1 MATNLLLHPNTAAQV
16 ASLIENTAHAI
27 MVTGPLGAGKTSLAE
42 YLASQILQASEPS
55 TQPYYKRIDASDGDG
70 IAQVRD
76 IRKFLSL
83 KTTGANSIRRVVM
96 VENVDM
102 LGGDAQN
109 ALLKTLE
116 EPPLDTV
123 IILTA
128 SQQGRVLETI
138 RSRVNVLAIL
148 PLTKSV
154 CLDYK
159 DFSAT
164 ELQKA
169 FALSGGLAG
178 SFIALLNN
186 GTDHPL
192 VQSVAVAKSFLGQ
205 IVFERLCTSESIAKE
220 KLEVEKL
227 LIGLE
232 MCLHAA
238 LTQSKTGA
246 IKPVHTKLAV
256 VDSARRAFSNNA
268 NTKLLLTSLAVTL

>member
-1 MATNLLLHPNTAAQV
+1 MATELLLHPNTASQA
-16 ASLIENTAHAI
+16 AKLIENTAHAVL
-27 MVTGPLGAGKTSLAE
+27 VTGPLGAGKTSLSE
-42 YLASQILQASEPS
+42 YIASQILKAREPS
-55 TQPYYKRIDASDGDG
+55 TQPYYKKIDASEGDG

-83 KTTGANSIRRVVM
+83 KTTGANIIRRVVV

-123 IILTA
+123 IVLTA
-128 SQQGRVLETI
+128 CQQGRVLDTI

-154 CLDYK
+154 CMDYQGY
-159 DFSAT
+159 SAV

-169 FALSGGLAG
+169 FAFSGGLAG
-178 SFIALLNN
+178 SFVALLNN
-186 GTDHPL
+186 GQDHPL
-192 VQSVAVAKSFLGQ
+192 VQSVAIAKTFLGQ
-205 IVFERLCTSESIAKE
+205 TVFERLCSSEAIAKE
-220 KLEVEKL
+220 KQEVEKL

-246 IKPVHTKLAV
+246 IKPVHTKLAT